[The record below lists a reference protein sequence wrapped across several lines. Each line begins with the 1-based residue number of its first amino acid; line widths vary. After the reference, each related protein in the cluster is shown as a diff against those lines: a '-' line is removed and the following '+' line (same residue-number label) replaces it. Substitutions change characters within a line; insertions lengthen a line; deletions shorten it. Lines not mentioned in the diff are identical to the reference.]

1 MAKANKQEEVTTPV
15 ELTAEEK
22 LAERNRKISEAQRGK
37 PRSTIAVIANGV
49 GYSSIC
55 SAMKI
60 HGIQDKGTK
69 NWFVIRK
76 ALKAT
81 GKVEHSGVK
90 FELPPTETK

>member
-1 MAKANKQEEVTTPV
+1 MAKNNVKTATAV
-15 ELTAEEK
+15 EPTAEEK
-22 LAERNRKISEAQRGK
+22 LAERNRKISESQRGK
-37 PRSTIAVIANGV
+37 PRATINVVANGK

-55 SAMKI
+55 GAMKA

-81 GKVEHSGVK
+81 GKCEHSGVK